1 MKYQKSLFILIF
13 IFGISCSSYK
23 SNLHRTGQKN
33 EIIENAIM
41 DFLSTNSYRNK
52 SNAFQIE
59 YLDFNENIAT
69 VTIDAIIG
77 KELLLQKPDTIGN
90 RSKWFP
96 SKFREKKNKLFVEV
110 DSSHGLSRETISKMS
125 EYGILDSTKVKTGQ
139 ATLFKIDESWKQTHY
154 FFCKSNITNYRSLK
168 STAVLG
174 QDTRIEEF
182 KCSE

>member
-1 MKYQKSLFILIF
+1 MHQ
-13 IFGISCSSYK
+13 
-23 SNLHRTGQKN
+23 TGQKN

-41 DFLSTNSYRNK
+41 DYLSTNSYRNK

-77 KELLLQKPDTIGN
+77 KEMVLRKSDTIGN
-90 RSKWFP
+90 KSKWFP

-110 DSSHGLSRETISKMS
+110 DSTHGLSRETISKMS
-125 EYGILDSTKVKTGQ
+125 EYGILDSTKIKTGQ
-139 ATLFKIDESWKQTHY
+139 APLFKIDESWKQTHY
-154 FFCKSNITNYRSLK
+154 FFCKNKIDQYRTLK

-174 QDTRIEEF
+174 QDTRLAEF